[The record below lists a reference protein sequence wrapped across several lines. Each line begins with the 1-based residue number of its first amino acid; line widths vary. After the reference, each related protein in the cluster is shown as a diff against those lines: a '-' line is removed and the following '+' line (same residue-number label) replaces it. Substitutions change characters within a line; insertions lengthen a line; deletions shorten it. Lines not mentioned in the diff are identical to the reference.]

1 MWKPCL
7 GQGFRFFS
15 ISKDM
20 GPEGRLSALVR
31 GALKDPYPIFAIKT
45 VWSVV
50 LVYKMQLIAYKM

>member
-1 MWKPCL
+1 MWKPCP

-31 GALKDPYPIFAIKT
+31 GALTFSTCARSPEGPISDFIDQF
-45 VWSVV
+45 WMFILS
-50 LVYKMQLIAYKM
+50 

>member
-7 GQGFRFFS
+7 GQGLRFFS

-45 VWSVV
+45 V
-50 LVYKMQLIAYKM
+50 